1 MDLHKK
7 AVKVSEMITELV
19 DELEFTDAEFL
30 TQEEYDDCSDAIYDA
45 PGYLEHGKYGTVDDY
60 AIMKIEKGGT
70 LTVIGRG
77 ECNTKKTIDL
87 GNLDSNEVIELCS
100 SL

>member
-45 PGYLEHGKYGTVDDY
+45 PSVYRVSKYGTYDEY
-60 AIMKIEKGGT
+60 AIMKIEN
-70 LTVIGRG
+70 GR
-77 ECNTKKTIDL
+77 
-87 GNLDSNEVIELCS
+87 
-100 SL
+100 